1 MVCSMIALPYWCAN
15 AALQPQEL
23 LIVYGELAL
32 EFASRL
38 MPEHTDI
45 PSIPLG

>member
-23 LIVYGELAL
+23 LIVSGELAL

-38 MPEHTDI
+38 IPEHTDI
-45 PSIPLG
+45 FRYL